1 MLLHRNKHEVTFM
14 SNTKSLYTFTQKD
27 YETAYYNKVE
37 SCKKRLITMGL
48 SKEEYIALLRARPN
62 MRCFYTGEEFVLNQG
77 ANHSNYPTIER
88 LDNTTKGYEEHNV
101 VLCTNKCN
109 SLKNKYIENNKSRK
123 GIPERDIYLLTRIE
137 KSLSMKV
144 GWEEKLA
151 EYSEIFS
158 KARESVQEKKN
169 KVVKDKMKLLRK
181 EAVERQKREVELT
194 TGFAQTCKMFEEYGK
209 VFGVSFKEYRD
220 LNRRQN
226 CSISGMSLKEF
237 SDRSF
242 FIKDKTVDVITK
254 SDVLLVH
261 KDVQQG
267 LDYITKGDNNIVK
280 SLMRNAKKL
289 K

>member
-1 MLLHRNKHEVTFM
+1 M
-14 SNTKSLYTFTQKD
+14 SNTKSPMFFTQKN
-27 YETAYYNKVE
+27 YETAYNNKVE

-48 SKEEYIALLRARPN
+48 SKAEYIALLRARPN
-62 MRCFYTGEEFVLNQG
+62 MKCFYTGEEFVLNQG
-77 ANHSNYPTIER
+77 TNHPNYPT
-88 LDNTTKGYEEHNV
+88 LDRIDNTKGYVENNI
-101 VLCTNKCN
+101 VLCLNKCN
-109 SLKNKYIENNKSRK
+109 ELKNKYIESNKSRK
-123 GIPERDIYLLTRIE
+123 SVSHKDMFMLTRIE

-144 GWEEKLA
+144 GWDEKLA
-151 EYSEIFS
+151 EYSEIFC
-158 KARESVQEKKN
+158 KARESDLEKKN

-181 EAVERQKREVELT
+181 EAVERQKREVQLT
-194 TGFAQTCKMFEEYGK
+194 TGFAQTCKQFEEYGK
-209 VFGVSFKEYRD
+209 VFGISFKEYRD

-267 LDYITKGDNNIVK
+267 LDHITKGDNNIVK